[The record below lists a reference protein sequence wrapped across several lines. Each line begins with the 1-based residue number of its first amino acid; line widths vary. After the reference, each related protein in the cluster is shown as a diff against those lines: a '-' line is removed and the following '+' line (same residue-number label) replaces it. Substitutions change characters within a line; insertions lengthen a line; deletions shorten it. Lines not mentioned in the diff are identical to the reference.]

1 MKTPRPSHRAFERR
15 SVGKLRR
22 VVAIEEIG
30 SEDCHGHALWALG
43 LWVSQA
49 GQVSFQMLA
58 EELFRAGAA
67 RTKRSAKATS
77 RTSSTPAARCCSDAN
92 SSSPTR

>member
-22 VVAIEEIG
+22 VVAVEEIG
-30 SEDCHGHALWALG
+30 SKDCQGHALWALE
-43 LWVSQA
+43 LCVSQV

-58 EELFRAGAA
+58 AQLFRAGPA

-77 RTSSTPAARCCSDAN
+77 RTSSTPAARCCTDTN
-92 SSSPTR
+92 LSSPTR